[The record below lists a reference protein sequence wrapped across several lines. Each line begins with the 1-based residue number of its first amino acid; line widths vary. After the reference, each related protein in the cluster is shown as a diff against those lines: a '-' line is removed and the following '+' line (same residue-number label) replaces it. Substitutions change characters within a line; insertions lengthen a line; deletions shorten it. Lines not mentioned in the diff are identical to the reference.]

1 MTPQQQGPEER
12 SPWARPGVLIS
23 GAFLLLL
30 ILAGI
35 IVAVAGGGDNGH
47 HTSTTPQA
55 PGKSATSPNRGSTSA
70 CTLPPGNQTLPSA
83 SPPTGTTW
91 AQVGSMQV
99 PQAPSTLGPQRTS
112 GIWNTCFAHSPSG
125 ALLAAINLWAAG
137 TTTATP
143 SEVFQRLAVGAP
155 KNLGSNQNL
164 VTAAGGS
171 VQLAGYKYDSYTT
184 NNAAISVVLQGPQ
197 GKLIAIVTPMRW
209 NGSDWK
215 YVFPSNGLPAFQA
228 ISDLTGYVSWSE
240 FS

>member
-1 MTPQQQGPEER
+1 MTPEQQGPEER

-47 HTSTTPQA
+47 HTSTGAQA
-55 PGKSATSPNRGSTSA
+55 PGKSATSPNGGSSSA

-91 AQVGSMQV
+91 SQVGSMQV

-125 ALLAAINLWAAG
+125 ALLAGFNLWAE
-137 TTTATP
+137 TTAASPTD
-143 SEVFQRLAVGAP
+143 VFKRLGIGAP
-155 KNLGSNQNL
+155 ANLGNNDRL
-164 VTAAGGS
+164 DANGP
-171 VQLAGYKYDSYTT
+171 VQFAGYKYGSYTPSS
-184 NNAAISVVLQGPQ
+184 AEIFVVIRGQQ
-197 GKLIAIVTPMRW
+197 GKLAAAETTMRW
-209 NGSDWK
+209 AGSDWK
-215 YVFPSNGLPAFQA
+215 YVFPPGGQLSLQVIP
-228 ISDLTGYVSWSE
+228 DLTGYVPWSA
-240 FS
+240 F